1 MPEQF
6 VSLDT
11 LGQGAA
17 VELFADGLRQ
27 VLENVLDL
35 NTKATA
41 KRSVTLTF
49 EIRPDEDRSFAHTA
63 LEVKTKLAP
72 SRPVGVPIYI
82 GKHAGEAVATERDQ
96 RQLTF
101 DDNVVGL
108 QQEKGAAA
116 SGK

>member
-1 MPEQF
+1 MDEKF
-6 VSLDT
+6 VSLDS

-17 VELFADGLRQ
+17 VELFQDGLRQ

-41 KRSVTLTF
+41 KRTVTMTF
-49 EIRPDEDRSFAHTA
+49 EIKPDEDRTFAHTA

-72 SRPVGVPIYI
+72 PKPVGIPIYI
-82 GKHAGEAVATERDQ
+82 GKHAGEAVATERDT

-101 DDNVVGL
+101 SDNVEAMTKGVG
-108 QQEKGAAA
+108 